1 MSTYSIRMRSSADG
15 CHISGA
21 ERLAPATELPQLAS
35 AMTSRALHHDKGR
48 ADTIHI
54 TVDKIEE
61 STISTVPA
69 LVPFLESNSSPGD
82 ARKLIAQRLHAAG
95 IQAADIAV
103 EMAYSLTGLR
113 GAALIDSS
121 SGERL
126 DPNPAR
132 GVRVSTFD
140 AISHPSK
147 DCAKDH
153 FHEALILASKV
164 HSAPGIVAE
173 ICLSDDPF
181 YTRGYLAL
189 DGIFHRIPNIK
200 DHGSTLGTR
209 IFIVEPGTDIPELI
223 DYLENTPVY
232 IELPPDAS
240 SSTDTTGLSS
250 DLSAIAAQ
258 RNTAW
263 AGAGLAR
270 TLRTFETAQ
279 LPHSRIDGADYLL
292 FSSSDYLG
300 LSTHPELISAA
311 TEAIGHF
318 GTGSGGSR
326 LTTGT
331 SIHSALESEL
341 AQFFGFDDA
350 VLFATGYQANHST
363 IAAIATADVE
373 IFSDAAN
380 HASIIDGCRNARAKV
395 TVFPHADYQTLDRLL
410 ATSSA
415 RHKLVISDSVFSMSG
430 EVIDG
435 PALERTC
442 RRRNAWLMLDD
453 AHGVGVIGEQGRGTA
468 ARLGIRPDIVVG
480 TASKALGA
488 EGGYVLCSAPV
499 GELLRNQA
507 RSFVY
512 STSMNAGSVAAIR
525 AALKQLEAGDVVKR
539 LQRNTARVRSLVGAQ
554 SDLASAII
562 PLPVGDEAEAID
574 SSVQLAELGVFI
586 PAIRY
591 PTVPRGEAMLR
602 LTITALH
609 TDADIDQLERAL
621 HNTGLL

>member
-1 MSTYSIRMRSSADG
+1 MRSSADG

-21 ERLAPATELPQLAS
+21 ERLAPAVELPQLAS

-54 TVDKIEE
+54 TVDRVEE
-61 STISTVPA
+61 SAIGTVPA
-69 LVPFLESNSSPGD
+69 LNPFLESNPSPED
-82 ARKLIAQRLHAAG
+82 ARNLIAQRLHAAG

-113 GAALIDSS
+113 GAALIDAS

-147 DCAKDH
+147 DCTKDH

-200 DHGSTLGTR
+200 GHGSTLGTR
-209 IFIVEPGTDIPELI
+209 IFIVEPGTDVPELI
-223 DYLENTPVY
+223 DYLENAPVY
-232 IELPPDAS
+232 VELPADAS
-240 SSTDTTGLSS
+240 SSPDATVPNS

-258 RNTAW
+258 RNSAW
-263 AGAGLAR
+263 AAEGLAR

-279 LPHSRIDGADYLL
+279 LPHSRIDGTDYLL

-311 TEAIGHF
+311 TAAIGHF

-331 SIHSALESEL
+331 SIHSALENEL

-395 TVFPHADYQTLDRLL
+395 TVFPHADYQALDRLL
-410 ATSSA
+410 AASSA

-468 ARLGIRPDIVVG
+468 AHLGIHPDIVVG
-480 TASKALGA
+480 TASKALGV

-512 STSMNAGSVAAIR
+512 STSMNPGSVAAIR

-539 LQRNTARVRSLVGAQ
+539 LQRNIARVRSLVGAQ
-554 SDLASAII
+554 SDPASAIM
-562 PLPVGDEAEAID
+562 PLPVGDEAEAMD
-574 SSVQLAELGVFI
+574 ATARLAELGVYI

-609 TDADIDQLERAL
+609 TDADIDQLEWAL
-621 HNTGLL
+621 RNTDLL

>member
-1 MSTYSIRMRSSADG
+1 MSTYSIRMRSTADG

-48 ADTIHI
+48 PDTIHI

-95 IQAADIAV
+95 IQAAEIAV

-189 DGIFHRIPNIK
+189 AGIFHRIPNIK

-240 SSTDTTGLSS
+240 SSMDTTGLSS

-300 LSTHPELISAA
+300 LSTHPELVSAA
-311 TEAIGHF
+311 TAAIGHF

-468 ARLGIRPDIVVG
+468 AHLGIRPDIVVG
-480 TASKALGA
+480 TASKALGV

-512 STSMNAGSVAAIR
+512 STSMNPGSVAAIR
-525 AALKQLEAGDVVKR
+525 AALKQLEVGDVVKR
-539 LQRNTARVRSLVGAQ
+539 LQRNIARVRSLVGAQ
-554 SDLASAII
+554 SDPASAII
-562 PLPVGDEAEAID
+562 PLPVGDETEAMD
-574 SSVQLAELGVFI
+574 TSAQLAELGVFI

-621 HNTGLL
+621 RNTGLL

>member
-1 MSTYSIRMRSSADG
+1 MRSSADG

-35 AMTSRALHHDKGR
+35 AMTNRALHHDKGR
-48 ADTIHI
+48 PDTIHI

-82 ARKLIAQRLHAAG
+82 ARKLITQRLHAAG

-113 GAALIDSS
+113 GAALIDAS

-232 IELPPDAS
+232 IELPADAS
-240 SSTDTTGLSS
+240 FSTDTTGLSS
-250 DLSAIAAQ
+250 DLAAIAAQ

-300 LSTHPELISAA
+300 LSTHPELVSAA
-311 TEAIGHF
+311 TEEIGHF

-468 ARLGIRPDIVVG
+468 AHLGIRPDIVVG
-480 TASKALGA
+480 TASKALGV

-507 RSFVY
+507 RSYVY
-512 STSMNAGSVAAIR
+512 STSMNPGSVAAIR
-525 AALKQLEAGDVVKR
+525 AALTQLEVGDVVKR
-539 LQRNTARVRSLVGAQ
+539 LQRNIARVRSLVGAQ
-554 SDLASAII
+554 SDPASAII
-562 PLPVGDEAEAID
+562 PLPVGDETEAMD
-574 SSVQLAELGVFI
+574 TSARLAELGVFI

-621 HNTGLL
+621 RNTGLL

>member
-48 ADTIHI
+48 PDTIHI

-121 SGERL
+121 SGQRL

-173 ICLSDDPF
+173 ICLSDDPY

-232 IELPPDAS
+232 IELPADAS

-300 LSTHPELISAA
+300 LSTHPELVSAA
-311 TEAIGHF
+311 TAAIGHF

-468 ARLGIRPDIVVG
+468 AHLGIRPDIVVG

-512 STSMNAGSVAAIR
+512 STSMNPGSVAAIR
-525 AALKQLEAGDVVKR
+525 AALKQLEVGDVVKR
-539 LQRNTARVRSLVGAQ
+539 LQRNIARVRSLVGAQ
-554 SDLASAII
+554 SDPASAII
-562 PLPVGDEAEAID
+562 PLPVGDETEAMD
-574 SSVQLAELGVFI
+574 TSAQLAELGVFI

-609 TDADIDQLERAL
+609 TDADIDQLELAL
-621 HNTGLL
+621 RNTGLL

>member
-48 ADTIHI
+48 PDTIHI

-82 ARKLIAQRLHAAG
+82 ARKLITQRLHAAG

-113 GAALIDSS
+113 GAALIDAS

-232 IELPPDAS
+232 IELPADAS

-300 LSTHPELISAA
+300 LSTHPELVLAA

-410 ATSSA
+410 TTSSA

-468 ARLGIRPDIVVG
+468 AHLGIRPDIVVG
-480 TASKALGA
+480 TASKALGV
-488 EGGYVLCSAPV
+488 EGGYVLSSAPV

-507 RSFVY
+507 RSYVY
-512 STSMNAGSVAAIR
+512 STSMNPGSVAAIR
-525 AALKQLEAGDVVKR
+525 AALKQLELG
-539 LQRNTARVRSLVGAQ
+539 TSS
-554 SDLASAII
+554 SDCNVILRASA
-562 PLPVGDEAEAID
+562 PWLARSQTPHLQ
-574 SSVQLAELGVFI
+574 SSRCPSGTR
-586 PAIRY
+586 P
-591 PTVPRGEAMLR
+591 
-602 LTITALH
+602 
-609 TDADIDQLERAL
+609 
-621 HNTGLL
+621 